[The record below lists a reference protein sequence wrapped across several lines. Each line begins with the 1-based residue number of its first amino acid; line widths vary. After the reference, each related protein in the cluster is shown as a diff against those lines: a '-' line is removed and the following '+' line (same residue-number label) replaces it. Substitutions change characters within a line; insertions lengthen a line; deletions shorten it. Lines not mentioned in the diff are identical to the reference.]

1 MSVCWVKAGACG
13 QETAVEATKT
23 GPTTVA
29 VSFTTTCEHVT
40 GLGEELTELDVAS
53 EMTVPLNETK
63 TYVTATRHM
72 CRPSCVV
79 PAAVL
84 KAMEATVG
92 IYLPENCAIEF
103 VEGAI

>member
-1 MSVCWVKAGACG
+1 MAVCWVKAGACG
-13 QETAVEATKT
+13 QETAVEVTKT

-29 VSFTTTCEHVT
+29 VSFTTTCEHVMA
-40 GLGEELTELDVAS
+40 LGEELTELDVAS
-53 EMTVPLNETK
+53 EMTLPLNETK
-63 TYVTATRHM
+63 TYVAAAHHM

-79 PAAVL
+79 PAGVL
-84 KAMEATVG
+84 KAMEATAG